1 MKINA
6 GDISCIILAGGK
18 DKRVS
23 GLDKGL
29 VSYKNRPLIE
39 HVIHTVQNQVDDIII
54 SANRNI
60 IKILQKYSI
69 ILLRTTVDHLQ
80 VLLWL
85 T

>member
-18 DKRVS
+18 NKRVG

-29 VSYKNRPLIE
+29 ASYKNRPLIE

-60 IKILQKYSI
+60 KKIS
-69 ILLRTTVDHLQ
+69 LLFR
-80 VLLWL
+80 
-85 T
+85 